1 MLARRTFSAKIIIS
15 RITKLVVEKTVHLN
29 IPTTWHIGILL
40 HRFSRVEENNQHSNM
55 AVHYNNSCCPPVAMS
70 YYAVHKNCK
79 PAQLPV
85 KFAFLV
91 TAPRPA
97 NRVTVFQLI
106 SARMNT
112 RPRLLEHRIRNINV
126 A

>member
-1 MLARRTFSAKIIIS
+1 
-15 RITKLVVEKTVHLN
+15 
-29 IPTTWHIGILL
+29 
-40 HRFSRVEENNQHSNM
+40 
-55 AVHYNNSCCPPVAMS
+55 MS
-70 YYAVHKNCK
+70 YYAVHKNCN

-85 KFAFLV
+85 IAFLV

-112 RPRLLEHRIRNINV
+112 RPRLLEHRIQQYKRGLAIDPFQEKHGEV
-126 A
+126 VLL

>member
-1 MLARRTFSAKIIIS
+1 
-15 RITKLVVEKTVHLN
+15 
-29 IPTTWHIGILL
+29 
-40 HRFSRVEENNQHSNM
+40 
-55 AVHYNNSCCPPVAMS
+55 MS

-97 NRVTVFQLI
+97 NRATVFQLI

-112 RPRLLEHRIRNINV
+112 GPRLLEHRIQQYKRGLAIDSFQGEHGEV
-126 A
+126 VLS